1 MDEHARVMFA
11 LKYANRLH
19 VNKKTGDVYMHLV
32 PGVYTKLLS
41 HMGGD
46 HAFKDRVYTS
56 EHTGEMMLNLD
67 YTPPSRGD
75 TKPEVLS
82 PTPVRR
88 VFKRFYYPRF
98 KR

>member
-1 MDEHARVMFA
+1 MDEAEHTRVMFA

-19 VNKKTGDVYMHLV
+19 VNKKTGEVYMHLV

-46 HAFKDRVYTS
+46 HAFKDRLCTS

-67 YTPPSRGD
+67 YKPPSRVD
-75 TKPEVLS
+75 TKPVN
-82 PTPVRR
+82 PPPVRR
-88 VFKRFYYPRF
+88 VFKRFHPRVN
-98 KR
+98 R